1 MATKPQG
8 SRLQITLVWQ
18 DVLPRKRYFLNKKKI
33 SRKQNIVC
41 PILSKDVF
49 IIAEI
54 VSRIM
59 SYM

>member
-8 SRLQITLVWQ
+8 CRLQITLVWQ
-18 DVLPRKRYFLNKKKI
+18 DLLPRKRYFFY
-33 SRKQNIVC
+33 KQEYQEAEYSMPYIVQRH
-41 PILSKDVF
+41 VF

-54 VSRIM
+54 MSRM